1 MCINKIY
8 IDYNLTDLLK
18 YVYSLR
24 ACKLSIQSQ
33 NRLMLSKYWDF
44 VFLIYLFV
52 VCICIV
58 SKNIS
63 HGIYSATEKISHIST
78 LIFHK
83 LILLL
88 TSLAKRHHEKDKGRI
103 FHYVPSYIELQC
115 HRWMKE
121 EACISHHNMEPILIG
136 IVVILYNISSE
147 NISSSYKRNMRCYEA
162 NINLEKKTSTMF
174 H

>member
-1 MCINKIY
+1 MGFCIP
-8 IDYNLTDLLK
+8 
-18 YVYSLR
+18 
-24 ACKLSIQSQ
+24 
-33 NRLMLSKYWDF
+33 
-44 VFLIYLFV
+44 YLFV
-52 VCICIV
+52 CSLYLYCVQKYISWYFI
-58 SKNIS
+58 KND
-63 HGIYSATEKISHIST
+63 SATEKISHIST